1 MARKNPLTNIQI
13 VRFDKGRIITMGSK
27 RAISTSKI
35 KKITAIK
42 KNRKE
47 NGKREDLFGSNPHSK
62 GELFSR
68 SIIDFLERIEAKVM
82 TTEESAMMIQAIIIN
97 VKIIYP
103 EIFQSFWLEVNY
115 TSYTR

>member
-1 MARKNPLTNIQI
+1 MIRGN
-13 VRFDKGRIITMGSK
+13 R

-47 NGKREDLFGSNPHSK
+47 KGSREDLLGSNPHSK

-68 SIIDFLERIEAKVM
+68 SIIDFLDRRVARII
-82 TTEESAMMIQAIIIN
+82 TIEEIVIRIKPRVSIIR
-97 VKIIYP
+97 IIYF
-103 EIFQSFWLEVNY
+103 EIIQTF
-115 TSYTR
+115 